1 MKKLVYLIPILFL
14 FCCND
19 SLFNQGQVI
28 TREIKTQSFHN
39 IKVNDIFE
47 VYLYQDT
54 IQKIIVKG
62 GSNLIPN
69 LTFEVNQ
76 EKTLIIDNLNNAR
89 WSRDYDRIELHIT
102 VDTLRFITL
111 NSPSDIKCMDTLKT
125 KELQIFS
132 IADYSEISVL
142 VNCDYLYLVNSGTSG
157 GQITLKGRTYSFE
170 AWTRASLKLFADEF
184 TAHRITIKSESIG
197 DCYIHST
204 EYLSAE
210 ILKTGLIYYR
220 GAPETIIYVN
230 EEAKNKL
237 IRID

>member
-1 MKKLVYLIPILFL
+1 MKKLVYLIPLLFL

-76 EKTLIIDNLNNAR
+76 EKTLTIDNLNNAR
-89 WSRDYDRIELHIT
+89 WSRDYEKIELHIT
-102 VDTLRFITL
+102 VDTLHFLTL
-111 NSPSDIKCMDTLKT
+111 NAPARVRCMDTLKT
-125 KELQIFS
+125 PELKIFS
-132 IADYSEISVL
+132 ISEYAEISVL
-142 VNCDYLYLVNSGTSG
+142 VNCNNLYLVNSGTSG
-157 GQITLKGRTYSFE
+157 GQISLKGSTLNFGFW
-170 AWTRASLKLFADEF
+170 ARASLQLFAEDF
-184 TAHRITIKSESIG
+184 IAKKITAKNESIG
-197 DCYIHST
+197 
-204 EYLSAE
+204 
-210 ILKTGLIYYR
+210 
-220 GAPETIIYVN
+220 N
-230 EEAKNKL
+230 
-237 IRID
+237 